1 MKYQLIVGM
10 LLATGLCARG
20 SVSYSTPGNSVNTTI
35 PNGNPVGVAFNVDVT
50 SGDIPAG
57 YVISDLTVGLNIS
70 GGYNGG
76 LVAYLV
82 APNGKLVQLLNQP
95 GVSGSNPFGY
105 GGSGLNVTLADGNPS
120 IQSTSE
126 SPGILFSGT
135 YGAAGSLS
143 SLNGTVADGDWT
155 LFFAN
160 LSSGGASGELTSFT
174 LNLTAVPEPVG
185 VGLWIF
191 GGLMVIYWSLGKS
204 WKKLKQGKLIES
216 EL

>member
-1 MKYQLIVGM
+1 
-10 LLATGLCARG
+10 
-20 SVSYSTPGNSVNTTI
+20 
-35 PNGNPVGVAFNVDVT
+35 
-50 SGDIPAG
+50 
-57 YVISDLTVGLNIS
+57 
-70 GGYNGG
+70 
-76 LVAYLV
+76 
-82 APNGKLVQLLNQP
+82 
-95 GVSGSNPFGY
+95 
-105 GGSGLNVTLADGNPS
+105 
-120 IQSTSE
+120 
-126 SPGILFSGT
+126 
-135 YGAAGSLS
+135 
-143 SLNGTVADGDWT
+143 VADGDWT